1 MAFILTCS
9 VFICFIYFYPIDLAD
24 FYAILTA
31 APFFLHSYI
40 DVTVAY
46 KFIVDIKC
54 ILYLCPYLV
63 LSLLYLYAC
72 GINTYLDTSKRCIII
87 CRFFFPFS
95 NIICTLIGPF
105 AGELKIIVIEFKH
118 IFECLGLTLHYLLK
132 ST

>member
-9 VFICFIYFYPIDLAD
+9 VFYMLYIFFPHRLGRLLCNFDCCA
-24 FYAILTA
+24 
-31 APFFLHSYI
+31 FFLHSYI

-72 GINTYLDTSKRCIII
+72 GINTYLDTSKRCIICLLYTSTTI
-87 CRFFFPFS
+87 NPKFFELRLLLTHPPIVTSLSANLSLLRKISRMFVS
-95 NIICTLIGPF
+95 SII
-105 AGELKIIVIEFKH
+105 
-118 IFECLGLTLHYLLK
+118 
-132 ST
+132 